1 MARLKLAPPWA
12 IYYNELK
19 AMFENDP
26 EIGIVYD
33 SDNQKI
39 IMYVDNAEK
48 AEALET
54 ILETNLEFG
63 EAAWTLEIVPSN
75 SVEKAEPDVVI
86 TCKSDIYKQKIAF
99 DVAFTDNPALS
110 YIKIVNGLFS
120 NPLCYVVF
128 KHTVVQ
134 YFNDS
139 LADINGLCSTLY
151 QEIAKKIFK
160 KMDGVFYCTDLPS
173 GYTVNTSIAVDDTH
187 WFT

>member
-19 AMFENDP
+19 AMFERDP

-39 IMYVDNAEK
+39 TMYVDNAEK

-54 ILETNLEFG
+54 ILETELDFG
-63 EAAWTLEIVPSN
+63 SATWVLEIVPSN
-75 SVEKAEPDVVI
+75 PVAKPEADVTI
-86 TCKSDIYKQKIAF
+86 TYKNEVGKQKIAF
-99 DVAFTDNPALS
+99 DVAFNGNSALS
-110 YIKIVNGLFS
+110 YTKIISGLFS

-134 YFNDS
+134 YYNDS
-139 LADINGLCSTLY
+139 LADVNGLCSTLY
-151 QEIAKKIFK
+151 QDIAKTIFK

>member
-54 ILETNLEFG
+54 LLETNLEFG

-75 SVEKAEPDVVI
+75 SVAKTEPDVVI

-99 DVAFTDNPALS
+99 DVAFSGNPEGSANL
-110 YIKIVNGLFS
+110 VDWLN
-120 NPLCYVVF
+120 
-128 KHTVVQ
+128 
-134 YFNDS
+134 
-139 LADINGLCSTLY
+139 
-151 QEIAKKIFK
+151 K
-160 KMDGVFYCTDLPS
+160 KMFAYRTIDGKDMFELGLALETPE
-173 GYTVNTSIAVDDTH
+173 GMYT
-187 WFT
+187 